1 MREYD
6 LRRYSS
12 LEDAL
17 DSYGIP
23 LETRDFVREIV
34 GKIGISDFFETT
46 KCIKAI
52 RKDGGPDMHIASG
65 WSNGFISEA
74 EILSIFPNHQDRW
87 ADDERARVWGVGH
100 PLTCTGRAGGDP
112 AGKHR
117 DYGTCP
123 KCSMQ
128 FYSNGTC
135 GC

>member
-1 MREYD
+1 MRDYV

-23 LETRDFVREIV
+23 LENRDFVREFV

-46 KCIKAI
+46 NYIKAV
-52 RKDGGPDMHIASG
+52 RKDGGPDMHISSG
-65 WSNGFISEA
+65 WSNGFRSEA
-74 EILSIFPNHQDRW
+74 EILSIFPNQKERW
-87 ADDERARVWGVGH
+87 GDDERARVWGVWH
-100 PLTCTGRAGGDP
+100 PLNWSGRATGDS
-112 AGKHR
+112 ASKQR

-123 KCSMQ
+123 KCLMN
-128 FYSNGTC
+128 FYPNGTC